1 MKTNSLAECLC
12 QYPTKGSLAPMTEL
26 LIKIYTNIKI
36 EHLSTLSVML
46 QTLSESFLY
55 WQRICC
61 TLSFFLHV
69 DGCFYCGTV
78 PPFTASPPSQKTSSK
93 NQKKILCTWG
103 KQRGIRAGHER
114 SKSHT
119 LHTAV
124 LILFWYT
131 FKMGPKMRHSIVQ
144 WKFCWNRDIL
154 RIAMESRALYQESGI

>member
-93 NQKKILCTWG
+93 NQKKYSVLEAS
-103 KQRGIRAGHER
+103 KEVSERGMKEA
-114 SKSHT
+114 SPT
-119 LHTAV
+119 L
-124 LILFWYT
+124 
-131 FKMGPKMRHSIVQ
+131 SIQ
-144 WKFCWNRDIL
+144 QSLSCSDIL
-154 RIAMESRALYQESGI
+154 SKWAPK